1 MIAEMG
7 HIFGCEDIYHDRYY
21 TTSLRCYSK
30 SGILLK
36 IKSEDFLEFIKKD
49 ETIYQKFVDISLQRN
64 LNTMNKIR

>member
-7 HIFGCEDIYHDRYY
+7 HIFGWEDIYHDRYY

-36 IKSEDFLEFIKKD
+36 IKAEDFLDFIKK
-49 ETIYQKFVDISLQRN
+49 EKTIYKKFVDISL
-64 LNTMNKIR
+64 